1 MPIGKPPPRRSKW
14 LSAVTWPE
22 LRKLRSYQEFTAR
35 YPWTVRPE
43 LGSGVI
49 TTEDDWREGV
59 RRLHAYHTR
68 LSVLSRRRALRPG
81 ENPYLGLV
89 QVLAGASAGE
99 PAPAIDWALPPGVA
113 QVLNLPARRR
123 ELAALFSWAI
133 PTEGAIA
140 VLARHAPLVECGA
153 GMGYWAAMLLARG
166 VDAVAYDMA
175 PPGAG
180 QRNEYH
186 NSRRRPWTRV
196 QRAPSVAALRADQGR
211 RLFLCWPPYDDDAAS
226 YGALRAFRGDVL
238 VYVGEGPDGAAGSV
252 RFHRELSLN
261 WSLAEA
267 VDLPHWPRLRDRLAV
282 YHRNSLRRPHT
293 LRDRCDECHRFVP
306 TGSTGRCEWCF
317 ARHPPAMALRVGKH
331 RVEYPREIVEAMPA
345 ALRRAFEQ
353 SPNLMM
359 K

>member
-1 MPIGKPPPRRSKW
+1 MRHRGVRPLVVPGGRVTVDGHPICAVCGAAVAPTGPDLWRHVPIGKPPPRRSKW

-99 PAPAIDWALPPGVA
+99 PAPAID
-113 QVLNLPARRR
+113 
-123 ELAALFSWAI
+123 
-133 PTEGAIA
+133 
-140 VLARHAPLVECGA
+140 
-153 GMGYWAAMLLARG
+153 
-166 VDAVAYDMA
+166 
-175 PPGAG
+175 
-180 QRNEYH
+180 
-186 NSRRRPWTRV
+186 
-196 QRAPSVAALRADQGR
+196 
-211 RLFLCWPPYDDDAAS
+211 
-226 YGALRAFRGDVL
+226 
-238 VYVGEGPDGAAGSV
+238 
-252 RFHRELSLN
+252 
-261 WSLAEA
+261 
-267 VDLPHWPRLRDRLAV
+267 
-282 YHRNSLRRPHT
+282 
-293 LRDRCDECHRFVP
+293 
-306 TGSTGRCEWCF
+306 CEWCF